1 MSKTI
6 VEKVKDFLIRLVK
19 DESFRIQLTNK
30 KVEEVKK
37 VLADSGYT
45 FSQNEFEKAAI
56 KILEFKELGEFHD
69 LTEEELVGAVGGY
82 YNVYANKDVD
92 IDLDIDQDFD
102 VTIDLDKV
110 IELPDDPGIYGIA
123 MYGAVIPPD
132 AISLEE
138 YLKNN
143 GLI

>member
-1 MSKTI
+1 MYNTI
-6 VEKVKDFLIRLVK
+6 VEKVKDFLVRLVK
-19 DESFRIQLTNK
+19 DESFRTQLTNK
-30 KVEEVKK
+30 KVEEVRK
-37 VLADSGYT
+37 VLAENGYT

-56 KILEFKELGEFHD
+56 KLLEFKELGEFHD
-69 LTEEELVGAVGGY
+69 LTEEELVGAVGG
-82 YNVYANKDVD
+82 VSTK
-92 IDLDIDQDFD
+92 FD
-102 VTIDLDKV
+102 WRYWKEPINIDLDKE
-110 IELPDDPGIYGIA
+110 IELPDINDDPNIYGIA